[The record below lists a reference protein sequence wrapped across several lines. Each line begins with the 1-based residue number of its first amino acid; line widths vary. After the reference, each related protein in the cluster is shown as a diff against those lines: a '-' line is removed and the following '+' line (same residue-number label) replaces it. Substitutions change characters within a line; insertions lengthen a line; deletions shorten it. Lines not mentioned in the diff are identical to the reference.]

1 MHAGVIALSGSD
13 DEGFVRGV
21 FKTTWAGYNLGTAD
35 SGTWIESAWIAWKPI
50 DQIEFFLGQD
60 GDGKFQN
67 SNLTRWG
74 FHRMPRGISAEGWD
88 GHGYILGGWDGAGAA
103 LTVSAIDLVTFHFV
117 LNLADRSVMGQRD
130 MVRWEDIWEGGHIQ
144 VSADFSLDF
153 GRINLTYRDM
163 NHWPTSD
170 GKMIGASLHS
180 SSLIEGIELEFGGNY
195 RLDDEKNPV
204 RLGLG
209 VFWNGG
215 DFGVK
220 FRSLMRFPGSSDD
233 RLYIVSD
240 IMPWYQAEFGEIRL
254 SIRLLVDQTGDNDP
268 TIGWHVNPYLIKNVG
283 PMQFRVGIML
293 EDDNGDEKLT
303 FKLPISM
310 ILSF

>member
-21 FKTTWAGYNLGTAD
+21 FKTTWAGYNLGAPD

-74 FHRMPRGISAEGWD
+74 FHRMPRGISAESWN
-88 GHGYILGGWDGAGAA
+88 GHGYIIGGWDGAGAA
-103 LTVSAIDLVTFHFV
+103 LTVSAIDLVTFHFI
-117 LNLADRSVMGQRD
+117 LNLAGRSVMGQRD

-144 VSADFSLDF
+144 VSADFNLDF
-153 GRINLTYRDM
+153 GRINLTYRDLD
-163 NHWPTSD
+163 HWPTD
-170 GKMIGASLHS
+170 GSKLIGVSLHS

-195 RLDDEKNPV
+195 RLDDERNPV
-204 RLGLG
+204 RLALG
-209 VFWNGG
+209 AFWNGG

-220 FRSLMRFPGSSDD
+220 FRTFVRIPGDEGSLRIST
-233 RLYIVSD
+233 D

-254 SIRLLVDQTGDNDP
+254 SIRVLYQEGLHADSD
-268 TIGWHVNPYLIKNVG
+268 IGWHVNPYLVKNVG

-293 EDDNGDEKLT
+293 EDESGDGNMT